1 MLVDELGHICVVR
14 KIDPVHL
21 ANTRTALN
29 SPLAAADWY
38 ISGLDDLVMLRERM
52 PQLRGHVLDRRHVF
66 EIDRHEASR
75 QQILISPAPH
85 IARRKTI
92 GRASCRARVRP
103 YDEIAVAAVP
113 LNTTRKQT
121 VTSTPLPPRHY
132 QRININ

>member
-52 PQLRGHVLDRRHVF
+52 HQLRGHVLDRRHVF
-66 EIDRHEASR
+66 EIDRHEAYR
-75 QQILISPAPH
+75 KHVLISQDPH
-85 IARRKTI
+85 IALRTQL
-92 GRASCRARVRP
+92 GLAW
-103 YDEIAVAAVP
+103 EVP
-113 LNTTRKQT
+113 FNLL
-121 VTSTPLPPRHY
+121 VCF
-132 QRININ
+132 

>member
-52 PQLRGHVLDRRHVF
+52 PQLSGHVLDRRHVF

-75 QQILISPAPH
+75 LKVLTIHDPHNARPNTISTAWEWTCH
-85 IARRKTI
+85 L
-92 GRASCRARVRP
+92 S
-103 YDEIAVAAVP
+103 
-113 LNTTRKQT
+113 
-121 VTSTPLPPRHY
+121 
-132 QRININ
+132 

>member
-1 MLVDELGHICVVR
+1 MRISDCSSDVCSSDLVDELGHICVVR

-38 ISGLDDLVMLRERM
+38 ISGLDDLGMLRERM

-75 QQILISPAPH
+75 KQE
-85 IARRKTI
+85 I
-92 GRASCRARVRP
+92 GRASCRERVCQ
-103 YDEIAVAAVP
+103 YV
-113 LNTTRKQT
+113 
-121 VTSTPLPPRHY
+121 
-132 QRININ
+132 

>member
-29 SPLAAADWY
+29 SPPAAADWY

-52 PQLRGHVLDRRHVF
+52 PQLRGPVFDSRHVF

-75 QQILISPAPH
+75 KQVLISQDRH
-85 IARRKTI
+85 IARRKQL
-92 GRASCRARVRP
+92 GAPWEWSF
-103 YDEIAVAAVP
+103 
-113 LNTTRKQT
+113 
-121 VTSTPLPPRHY
+121 
-132 QRININ
+132 NILVGS

>member
-75 QQILISPAPH
+75 KQVLISQDPH
-85 IARRKTI
+85 IARRKQLGLAWEWHSHILEI
-92 GRASCRARVRP
+92 GRAHVRTPVTNSHTVCRLL
-103 YDEIAVAAVP
+103 I
-113 LNTTRKQT
+113 
-121 VTSTPLPPRHY
+121 
-132 QRININ
+132 